1 VVFIAYGPVIDTINY
16 WYRILSSHPVCI
28 IKSQCL
34 SNYIIDMRWFNC
46 AGASSTVQSKPACLL
61 RGLTTTPAR

>member
-1 VVFIAYGPVIDTINY
+1 
-16 WYRILSSHPVCI
+16 
-28 IKSQCL
+28 
-34 SNYIIDMRWFNC
+34 MRWFIC